1 MKNQQLGGLGS
12 WIFIIL
18 VFGGVLS
25 IGFKIIP
32 LYIEHNTMSN
42 VLDSMAEKDGMAAK
56 AKHTLKESITQ
67 KFRINNIRNFPV
79 KDNIEIKRT
88 KNGTEIVMDYEVRM
102 NLFKNLDLIADF
114 NKSVELR
121 N

>member
-1 MKNQQLGGLGS
+1 MRNQQLGGLGS

-42 VLDSMAEKDGMAAK
+42 V
-56 AKHTLKESITQ
+56 
-67 KFRINNIRNFPV
+67 
-79 KDNIEIKRT
+79 
-88 KNGTEIVMDYEVRM
+88 
-102 NLFKNLDLIADF
+102 
-114 NKSVELR
+114 
-121 N
+121 